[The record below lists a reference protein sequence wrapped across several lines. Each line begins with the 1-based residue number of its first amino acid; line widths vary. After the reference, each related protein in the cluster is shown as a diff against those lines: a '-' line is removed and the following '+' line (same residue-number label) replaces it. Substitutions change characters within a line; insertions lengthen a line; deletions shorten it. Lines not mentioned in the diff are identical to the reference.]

1 VARAESSQAST
12 RRSRISLAPVV
23 FDGPTLD
30 KARWCRRRL
39 LAWYEQHGRQFP
51 WRSQDAGVFQQVVAE
66 VLLQRT
72 QASTVGRFFDTFFEQ
87 FRSWDDI
94 ASAPDELL
102 ESILRPIGLWR
113 RRAIALR
120 ALAGEMVA
128 RRGHFP
134 NSRGELETLP
144 AIGQYV
150 ASAVLLFAQ
159 RRPEPLLDSNMAR
172 VLDRVFEPRRLV
184 DIRYDPRLQGL
195 ARLLVRSREPARI
208 NWAILDLAA
217 RHCGSR
223 SPTCEE
229 CPLRTRCNFALHNK
243 SATLVV
249 AFPNKRGMAALG
261 RRRPRGAK
269 D

>member
-1 VARAESSQAST
+1 MVARVESSRAST
-12 RRSRISLAPVV
+12 RRSRIGPAPVV
-23 FDGPTLD
+23 FDRPTLD

-51 WRSQDAGVFQQVVAE
+51 WRSPHAGVYQQVVAE

-72 QASTVGRFFDTFFEQ
+72 QASTVGRFFDAFFER
-87 FRSWDDI
+87 FSSWDDI
-94 ASAPDELL
+94 NSAPDEQL
-102 ESILRPIGLWR
+102 ESVLRPIGLWR
-113 RRAIALR
+113 RRAIALK

-128 RRGHFP
+128 RGGHFP
-134 NSRGELETLP
+134 DSRGELETLP
-144 AIGQYV
+144 AVGQYV
-150 ASAVLLFAQ
+150 ASAVLVFAQ
-159 RRPEPLLDSNMAR
+159 GRPEPLLDSNMAR

-217 RHCGSR
+217 RYCGSR
-223 SPTCEE
+223 SPACEE

-243 SATLVV
+243 SA
-249 AFPNKRGMAALG
+249 
-261 RRRPRGAK
+261 RRPGVAVR
-269 D
+269 

>member
-1 VARAESSQAST
+1 MVVRAGSSRAST
-12 RRSRISLAPVV
+12 RRSRTSLPPVV
-23 FDGPTLD
+23 FDRPTLE

-51 WRSQDAGVFQQVVAE
+51 WRSQCAGVYQQVVAE

-72 QASTVGRFFDTFFEQ
+72 QASTVGRFFDAFFDQ

-94 ASAPDELL
+94 DSAPDELL
-102 ESILRPIGLWR
+102 ENVLRPIGLWR
-113 RRAIALR
+113 RRAIALK

-134 NSRGELETLP
+134 DSRGELETLP

-159 RRPEPLLDSNMAR
+159 GRPEPLLDANMAR

-223 SPTCEE
+223 SPRCDE
-229 CPLRTRCNFALHNK
+229 CPLRKRCNFALQN
-243 SATLVV
+243 
-249 AFPNKRGMAALG
+249 
-261 RRRPRGAK
+261 RP
-269 D
+269 DT